1 MIKILINDEEVV
13 SNSNLQ
19 IKEEMLSTSST
30 ILKNCYPKSWEENHD
45 YVNNYYFPKDYSKCK
60 IYNVDGEDE
69 ELIFCGY
76 VKNTGNISLNPRE
89 PHYCDLQILDFK
101 DLLSIGETLNYVITN
116 KTIIEAIEQV
126 IGSISDYGFVLGN
139 VEILNPND
147 IINAYSTLNKTPYDV
162 FQYIADITQ
171 SRWTTR
177 MIDENTIAID
187 FYDPT
192 LMPEANPI
200 QNTPEYYCE
209 NKIVDISFNYS
220 TNDYR
225 NKQIITS
232 NEVYGNITQTET
244 IIADGYTKT
253 FMCQNK
259 LGKITSIKVNG
270 VEKTFATKSEEQ
282 LGISVDFVY
291 QPGENT
297 VASTYLNSSG
307 DTIVITYYPII
318 KGREII
324 LNSGEEIR
332 ISNQIGRKGTIS
344 RYENRNDTTSIQEL
358 QKIGQSYIKY
368 KGQPEIKLKLVSE
381 NNLFNIG
388 QVVEYEAPLEELST
402 SYMVKSK
409 EIDMYLSANK
419 IFYTYE
425 LTSNFNYEN
434 AINYFDNQRAKN
446 QGNIGENE
454 TITRNID
461 IETTAN
467 LIFYDTSIEEVQN
480 NTSLDFALDGVL
492 I

>member
-30 ILKNCYPKSWEENHD
+30 ILNNCYPKSWEENHN

-116 KTIIEAIEQV
+116 KTIVEAIEQV

-200 QNTPEYYCE
+200 QNTKEYYCE
-209 NKIVDISFNYS
+209 NKILDISFNYS

-270 VEKTFATKSEEQ
+270 IEKTFATKSEEK

-291 QPGENT
+291 QPGKNT
-297 VASTYLNSSG
+297 FSSTYLNSSG
-307 DTIVITYYPII
+307 DIIVITYYPII

-324 LNSGEEIR
+324 LNSGETIR

-388 QVVEYEAPLEELST
+388 QIVEYEAPLEELST

-467 LIFYDTSIEEVQN
+467 LIFYDTSIEEAQN
-480 NTSLDFALDGVL
+480 TTSLDFALDGVL